1 MKKSTQKLQIEQMDR
16 RLELFKPIAA
26 MDPPSRGWIRAIR
39 TSLNMSIRQYA
50 MRMGMGATSAKDIE
64 EREKLGTISLNALRA
79 AARALNLDLVYGF
92 VPKEG
97 SLDTMINK
105 RAVEVSREIVMRT
118 NTTMGLED
126 QQVKKERLEK
136 AIAELAD
143 EIKREMPKY
152 LWD

>member
-1 MKKSTQKLQIEQMDR
+1 MKKSTQKLVIEQMDKK
-16 RLELFKPIAA
+16 LELFKLIAA
-26 MDPPSRGWIRAIR
+26 MDQPSRGWIRAVR

-50 MRMGMGATSAKDIE
+50 KRMGIAANSIRDIE
-64 EREKLGTISLNALRA
+64 EREKLGTISLNALRS

-97 SLDTMINK
+97 SLDAMINK
-105 RAVEVSREIVMRT
+105 RAMEVSKEIVMRT
-118 NTTMGLED
+118 DTTMRLED

-136 AIAELAD
+136 AIIELAG